1 MQRLLINRLMK
12 CAFSLLAAVCLPFA
26 QGWAQGESPAPA
38 PEAASRTPAGE
49 PAAAPVTTHES
60 ASLPAPQ
67 PTTRSMWN
75 RVLHPFSSGSKADA
89 PPKYKDAKLRGL
101 TLTMQISPQP
111 VKLSEVRQLDIRATL
126 TNKGKK
132 EIEMTFGSDQRIE
145 IYLMNSAEV
154 VLTKWSDNHAVADKP
169 GTVLINPQEH
179 IEYNE
184 KISTRELTRD
194 KVFVAEVFFPQYPEI
209 RVRQKFLTAP

>member
-1 MQRLLINRLMK
+1 
-12 CAFSLLAAVCLPFA
+12 
-26 QGWAQGESPAPA
+26 
-38 PEAASRTPAGE
+38 
-49 PAAAPVTTHES
+49 
-60 ASLPAPQ
+60 
-67 PTTRSMWN
+67 MWS
-75 RVLHPFSSGSKADA
+75 RVLHPFSSGTKSEV
-89 PPKYKDAKLRGL
+89 PPKYKDPKLRGL
-101 TLTMQISPQP
+101 TLTIQISPQP
-111 VKLSEVRQLDIRATL
+111 AKLSEVRQLDIKATL

-194 KVFVAEVFFPQYPEI
+194 KVFVAEVFFPQYPEL

>member
-1 MQRLLINRLMK
+1 
-12 CAFSLLAAVCLPFA
+12 
-26 QGWAQGESPAPA
+26 
-38 PEAASRTPAGE
+38 
-49 PAAAPVTTHES
+49 
-60 ASLPAPQ
+60 
-67 PTTRSMWN
+67 MWN